1 MGATRV
7 RRARVRRMVVV
18 GLVAA
23 VVLLLAA
30 CPAFAGRRKVAGG
43 VTTLG
48 VPAARVAELT
58 GADILVVNE
67 APATFRFVWD
77 GALSWLYRAPMA
89 AGGSF
94 DAAAREGVLVHR
106 GGLRFVNVATGASL
120 LLSGLRIAVDG
131 PSDVVVQAAV
141 GGPPVTRADVLAA
154 TGGAQV
160 EKKGKLVSIRD
171 LQFRPTRQLVV
182 ALQTALVG
190 TIDAST
196 VFAAGDLEFRLK

>member
-1 MGATRV
+1 MGATQV
-7 RRARVRRMVVV
+7 RRARVRRTAVL

-23 VVLLLAA
+23 AVLLLAA
-30 CPAFAGRRKVAGG
+30 CPASAGRQKVVSGA
-43 VTTLG
+43 TTLS
-48 VPAARVAELT
+48 VPAARVAGLT

-67 APATFRFVWD
+67 APVTFRFVWD
-77 GALSWLYRAPMA
+77 GALSWLFRAPMA

-120 LLSGLRIAVDG
+120 PLTGLRVTVDG
-131 PSDVVVQAAV
+131 LSDVVVQAAV

-154 TGGAQV
+154 SGGAQV
-160 EKKGKLVSIRD
+160 EKKGKQVSIRD

-196 VFAAGDLEFRLK
+196 VFAVGDVGFRLK